1 MGKKIVVAGAGH
13 GGVAAAAL
21 LAEKGYDVT
30 VLEQKIRKDLGYD
43 WVDAVDLKAFSELG
57 LPVPDEDEVERNG
70 DMLFYNPALSAP
82 ILSPSNGNGS
92 AKIERKKIYDDLIE
106 FAEKRGVKFL
116 YGKTVTSPV
125 TDGCR
130 VIGVNTTDGF
140 VSADLVID
148 AAGLNSP
155 VRQNL
160 PVCCNVRKSYAYGEM
175 LYAYRAF
182 YNKIDGHEP
191 KCNYE
196 VFLMHEGY
204 QGISW
209 VVTEKDS
216 VDVLIGR
223 MYPPTKKE
231 IEETVER
238 MRKYSPQI
246 GTDLL
251 RGGIVGQIPITS
263 PLPVMV
269 CDGYAAIGDSAFMT
283 VPMNGSG
290 ICASFRAAI
299 ILADTVAK
307 DVNEEYS
314 TKTLWDYNVRYIK
327 HFGASFASI
336 DVLKNIL
343 LSLPDSGI
351 DFLFDKQIITKN
363 DLDYDKGD
371 SSMPASE
378 LLGKVARGAGRL
390 PVLLRTAGALS
401 KGGALKKVYQS
412 IPLQYDRDAVR
423 KWVGEVEEAHVL
435 MQRPANV

>member
-13 GGVAAAAL
+13 GGIAAAAL

-30 VLEQKIRKDLGYD
+30 VLEKKIRKDLGYD

-57 LPVPDEDEVERNG
+57 LPVPNEGEFDRNG

-106 FAEKRGVKFL
+106 FAEHRGVKFI
-116 YGKTVTSPV
+116 YGKTVTGPV

-130 VIGVNTTDGF
+130 VIGLNTSDGF

-160 PVCCNVRKSYAYGEM
+160 PVCCNVKRSYAYGES
-175 LYAYRAF
+175 LFAYRAF
-182 YNKIDGHEP
+182 YNKVEGHEP

-196 VFLMHEGY
+196 VFLVHEGY

-223 MYPPTKKE
+223 MYPISKKE

-238 MRKYSPQI
+238 MRKFSPQI
-246 GTDLL
+246 GTELL
-251 RGGIVGQIPITS
+251 RGGSVEQIPITS

-283 VPMNGSG
+283 IPMNGSG
-290 ICASFRAAI
+290 ICASLRAGK
-299 ILADTVAK
+299 ILAQTVEK
-307 DVNEEYS
+307 DVQEEYS
-314 TKTLWDYNVRYIK
+314 VKTLWEYNVKYIK
-327 HFGASFASI
+327 HFGANFASI
-336 DVLKNIL
+336 DILKNIL

-351 DFLFDKQIITKN
+351 DFLFDKQIITES
-363 DLDYDKGD
+363 DLDYEKD
-371 SSMPASE
+371 SSSMSASD

-401 KGGALKKVYQS
+401 KGGTLKKVYQS
-412 IPLQYDRDAVR
+412 VPEVYDRDAVR
-423 KWVGEVEEAHVL
+423 KWVSEVEDAHVL
-435 MQRPANV
+435 MQRPDNI